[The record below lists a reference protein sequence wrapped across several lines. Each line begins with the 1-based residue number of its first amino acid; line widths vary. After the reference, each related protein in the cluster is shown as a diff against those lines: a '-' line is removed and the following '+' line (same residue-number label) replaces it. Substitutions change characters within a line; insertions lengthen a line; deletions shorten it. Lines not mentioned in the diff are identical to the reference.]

1 MARRSVELKIQEPGR
16 DQGKLFKITEMSAFD
31 TEEWAERSINAI
43 LRNAN
48 KEDISFLIPL
58 VYTYVQEA
66 TIESSYEKLM
76 EKNDEGMVKIQQATE
91 KLAVYLSS
99 LFFSL
104 PYDDLK
110 IVVKPL
116 FDCCSIYLN
125 PGQNDLVEPIL
136 NNPNHYIE
144 EVSTIIALKREA
156 FKLHT
161 DFFTRDAKRYLDLFI
176 VSMEQLQSKKD
187 IDTIQ
192 TSLNQ
197 SER

>member
-1 MARRSVELKIQEPGR
+1 MARRSIELKIQEKGR

-43 LRNAN
+43 LRNAT
-48 KEDISFLIPL
+48 KEDISFLLPL

-66 TIESSYEKLM
+66 TIETSYEEIM
-76 EKNDEGMVKIQQATE
+76 EKVEEGSAAIHQAAE

-99 LFFSL
+99 LFFNL

-110 IVVKPL
+110 GAVAPL
-116 FDCCSIYLN
+116 LKCCAIYLN
-125 PGQNDLVEPIL
+125 PSQNDLAEPIL
-136 NNPNHYIE
+136 SNPNQYIE

-161 DFFTRDAKRYLDLFI
+161 DFFTSGAKRYLDLFI
-176 VSMEQLQSKKD
+176 NSMERLQTKQD
-187 IDTIQ
+187 TDTIP
-192 TSLNQ
+192 TSPNPLDK
-197 SER
+197 

>member
-66 TIESSYEKLM
+66 TIESSYEELM

-110 IVVKPL
+110 IVVKTL

-187 IDTIQ
+187 IDTTQ

>member
-66 TIESSYEKLM
+66 TIESSYEELM
-76 EKNDEGMVKIQQATE
+76 KKNDEGMVKIQQATE

-125 PGQNDLVEPIL
+125 LGQNDLVEPIL

-187 IDTIQ
+187 IDTTQ

>member
-66 TIESSYEKLM
+66 TIESSYEELM

-116 FDCCSIYLN
+116 FYCCSIYLN

-187 IDTIQ
+187 IDTTQ